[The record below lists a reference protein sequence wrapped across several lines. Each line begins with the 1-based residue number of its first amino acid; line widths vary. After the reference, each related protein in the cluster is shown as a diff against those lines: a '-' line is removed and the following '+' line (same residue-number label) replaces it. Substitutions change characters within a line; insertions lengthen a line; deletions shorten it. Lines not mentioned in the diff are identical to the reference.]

1 MSKEQLKIK
10 VGADPEYFFYSSQ
23 IGAYA
28 YPWMIEGSKAAP
40 YVVKDGAIQVDGLA
54 LELNIIPADTEE
66 EWITRLNSVFGELQS
81 RTRAHGRVDIVPTV
95 TFSPYVM
102 SDLEERIVELG
113 CTPDFNAYTGEV
125 NPRPN
130 ADKPDRKQLLRTAAG
145 HIHIGWTDGVD
156 ISDPN
161 HREDCFDVVKQL
173 DYYLGIPS
181 LLWDKDQE
189 RRKLYGKAGACRIK
203 PYGVEYRVLSNQWFI
218 NDDLKRFVYQNTIKA
233 VTDLHQGVNL
243 FERNGNIAQQIINS
257 GQRPDSGWAKLC
269 YQSLPKEYLAS
280 K

>member
-10 VGADPEYFFYSSQ
+10 LGADPEYFFYSKNN
-23 IGAYA
+23 GAYA

-66 EWITRLNSVFGELQS
+66 EWIVRLNSVFKELTTRVGSHGEV
-81 RTRAHGRVDIVPTV
+81 RIVPTA
-95 TFSPYVM
+95 TFSSYTM
-102 SDLEERIVELG
+102 NDLEERIVELG
-113 CTPDFNAYTGEV
+113 CTPDFNAYTEEV

-130 ADKPDRKQLLRTAAG
+130 SDKPDRQQLLRTAAG
-145 HIHIGWTDGVD
+145 HIHVGWTEGVD

-161 HREDCFDVVKQL
+161 HRADCFEVVRQL

-181 LLWDKDQE
+181 LHWDKDQE

-203 PYGVEYRVLSNQWFI
+203 PYGVEYRTLSNQWFV
-218 NDDLKRFVYQNTIKA
+218 NEGLQRFVYKNTVKA
-233 VTDLHQGVNL
+233 VTDLFNGINMHS
-243 FERNGNIAQQIINS
+243 RNGGMAQNIINS
-257 GQRPDSGWAKLC
+257 GMRPDAGWAKMC
-269 YQSLPKEYLAS
+269 YPDLPQAYMNK
-280 K
+280 